1 MKGLVVYDSVY
12 GNTKK
17 VAEAIAEEIRAE
29 GNEVAIR
36 SAKDRFPE
44 KMDVDFVLVGSPTRM
59 GRMTGAS
66 RRFVKALGKSLG
78 NRPVG
83 FFDTVMP
90 GVIDKKGSTAAQRL
104 HDLAKEKGLDAH
116 APVLHVTVTGMRGPL
131 QLDAAELAK
140 VFTRE
145 FLANTRH

>member
-17 VAEAIAEEIRAE
+17 IAEAIAEEIRAE
-29 GNEVAIR
+29 GHEVAIR
-36 SAKDRFPE
+36 SAKDSFPE
-44 KMDVDFVLVGSPTRM
+44 NLDADFVLIGSPTRV

-66 RRFVKALGKSLG
+66 KRFVKALAKLPGS
-78 NRPVG
+78 RPVG

-90 GVIDKKGSTAAQRL
+90 GVIDKRGSTAAQRL

-116 APVLHVTVTGMRGPL
+116 APLLHTTVTGIRGPL
-131 QLDAAELAK
+131 QLDAVETAK
-140 VFTRE
+140 VFTRA
-145 FLANTRH
+145 FLADMRH